1 MFDIK
6 ELTKEQH
13 KNAER
18 QAFVKI
24 LMSGKIHRD
33 AYATYLY
40 NQLQC
45 YSKLELEGRKIDL
58 FKQTPGLERSEAIY
72 KDYKQLWKYPDNP
85 PRITESTKEYIEHI
99 DEIKEHAEKMYAHI
113 YVRHMGDLRGGQM
126 IRKKVPGAGRYYNF
140 TTKQMNQYSDA
151 IRELVNGYLNVYQ
164 INVVAEARYCFES
177 ATKLFVEMKEM
188 YDLGYF
194 D

>member
-1 MFDIK
+1 MYDIK
-6 ELTKEQH
+6 ELTWEHH

-18 QAFVKI
+18 QAFVKT
-24 LMSGKIHRD
+24 LMSGEID
-33 AYATYLY
+33 PQYYAHYLY
-40 NQLQC
+40 NQLAC
-45 YSKLELEGRKIDL
+45 YSALEKEAQVNSL
-58 FKQTPGLERSEAIY
+58 FRTTIGLQRAEHLY
-72 KDYKQLWKYPDNP
+72 YDYKSLWNDLDNP
-85 PRITESTKEYIEHI
+85 PSLTESTQEYVKHI
-99 DEIKEHAEKMYAHI
+99 DTIKDDAEKLYAHI